1 VQPTDPRPT
10 LGELLW
16 EVIDLTGG
24 LTIILLPL
32 FLLGLPGFVLFIL
45 APAALVL
52 APLALAGAVVAPPY
66 LLIRAIRRRLHPPSP
81 RAG

>member
-1 VQPTDPRPT
+1 MQPTDPRPT
-10 LGELLW
+10 LGEMLW

-24 LTIILLPL
+24 LTVMLLPL

-45 APAALVL
+45 APAALLL
-52 APLALAGAVVAPPY
+52 APVALAGAAVAPPY
-66 LLIRAIRRRLHPPSP
+66 LLARAIRRRLRPPTP